1 VDGNRCGLSVQRELA
16 LGRGGDRE
24 LVFQTRTGRPLSQR
38 NVAKAVED
46 AALAAGLERVTPH
59 DLRRSFCSL
68 AGRRGVDPVE
78 AAQITGH
85 SAAVWARH
93 YARSFGKA
101 QRDEARARMPE
112 HGFGAAPE
120 AAGPGVR

>member
-38 NVAKAVED
+38 NVAKA
-46 AALAAGLERVTPH
+46 ALAAGLERVTPH
-59 DLRRSFCSL
+59 DLRRSFSSL

-78 AAQITGH
+78 ATQITGH

-112 HGFGAAPE
+112 HGFGAASE
-120 AAGPGVR
+120 AADPAVR